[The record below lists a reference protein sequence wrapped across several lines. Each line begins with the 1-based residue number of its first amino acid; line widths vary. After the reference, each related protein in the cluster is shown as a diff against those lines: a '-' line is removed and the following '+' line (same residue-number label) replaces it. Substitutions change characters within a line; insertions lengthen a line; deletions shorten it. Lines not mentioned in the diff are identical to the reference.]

1 MTARFKASVDRLCA
15 GSGVDTIKKGWASN
29 KWPEPVIRELYEP
42 EQVELTLYLGS
53 AENYQETTQKTTQKT
68 TTKDKIL
75 NLVRENPKITT
86 DEMAEIIGITRDGI
100 NYHLKKMRGVSLE
113 RRDGD
118 NGGHW
123 EIIKSSP

>member
-1 MTARFKASVDRLCA
+1 MMELHSYVRNLCDKGGNTEVEFKSALGGFPNSFWETYSA
-15 GSGVDTIKKGWASN
+15 FGN
-29 KWPEPVIRELYEP
+29 
-42 EQVELTLYLGS
+42 VELTLYLGS
-53 AENYQETTQKTTQKT
+53 AENHQETTQKTTQKT

-75 NLVRENPKITT
+75 NLVRANPKITT

-123 EIIKSSP
+123 EIIKK